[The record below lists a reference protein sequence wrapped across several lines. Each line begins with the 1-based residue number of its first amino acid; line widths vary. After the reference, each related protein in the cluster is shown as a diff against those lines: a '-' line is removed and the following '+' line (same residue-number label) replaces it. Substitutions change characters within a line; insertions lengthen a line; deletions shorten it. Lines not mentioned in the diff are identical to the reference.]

1 MKKVKNFYISITFLG
16 TLFVALMLKSV
27 SDSFEMFLGLGLS
40 LYFFCWV
47 VVFTLRRLRMTIK
60 LPFLTDLVDSPTTPT
75 YRISKDYRGERIVV
89 KSEVGYTHFDDDC
102 IIFIFP
108 PILLIEYKTMI
119 DFENEFK
126 IEGSLENI
134 SKVDLKDFWEL
145 GYYHKNKEFIESE
158 EAKNKSKNQLEE
170 INKEYLY
177 NFKKNDR

>member
-1 MKKVKNFYISITFLG
+1 MKEVKIFYIIITFLG

-27 SDSFEMFLGLGLS
+27 SYSFEMFLGLGLI

-89 KSEVGYTHFDDDC
+89 KSEVGYTHFDDEF
-102 IIFIFP
+102 ILFFPLIFLF
-108 PILLIEYKTMI
+108 EYKTMI

-126 IEGSLENI
+126 IEGSLEDI
-134 SKVDLKDFWEL
+134 SKVDLKEFWEIK
-145 GYYHKNKEFIESE
+145 YYELNREFIEAE
-158 EAKNKSKNQLEE
+158 EFKNKIKNQLKE
-170 INKEYLY
+170 INKEYLN
-177 NFKKNDR
+177 NFK